1 MVCQK
6 PLLVAFRA
14 SRAITHDETVD
25 PKEFKKTKEEQR
37 KNEWTA
43 KRMHGQ
49 FARDT
54 KDKDKNS
61 TWRWMIKIDLKGCT
75 EALIYSAQEQSIRTN
90 HIKCNIDKTAKS
102 PICGICGSR
111 NETIS
116 HIVSETSPKG
126 LQMEAHSVGSYA
138 HWQFCEKVRFNR
150 TRLWYEHEPE
160 SVVENKN
167 FKVLW
172 DFVIHCDHMIE
183 ARKPD
188 IAVVDKVKKE
198 TDCRFVITRRYKS
211 RSRNTREIKKY
222 SLLKDKIARLWQM
235 KKVAVIPI
243 LVGALGTIT
252 TKFEKYIESLGIE
265 IRTEHV
271 QRSALIGTARII
283 RKIYFVKYPGKD
295 IAVTSLTFG

>member
-6 PLLVAFRA
+6 PLPVAFRA
-14 SRAITHDETVD
+14 SRTIAHDETVD

-49 FARDT
+49 FAGDM

-61 TWRWMIKIDLKGCT
+61 TWRWMIKSDLKGCT

-90 HIKCNIDKTAKS
+90 YIKYNI
-102 PICGICGSR
+102 G
-111 NETIS
+111 
-116 HIVSETSPKG
+116 
-126 LQMEAHSVGSYA
+126 
-138 HWQFCEKVRFNR
+138 
-150 TRLWYEHEPE
+150 
-160 SVVENKN
+160 
-167 FKVLW
+167 
-172 DFVIHCDHMIE
+172 
-183 ARKPD
+183 
-188 IAVVDKVKKE
+188 KVKKE
-198 TDCRFVITRRYKS
+198 TDYRFVNTRRYKS
-211 RSRNTREIKKY
+211 RSRNTREIEKY

-235 KKVAVIPI
+235 KKVAVIPT

-283 RKIYFVKYPGKD
+283 RKIYFVKYLGKD